1 MPIPRLSPP
10 RIAGVIVLALTL
22 AACGSPVNQEN
33 FAKIE
38 TGMTQQEVEALL
50 GKPSEASTASL
61 GGISGGAA
69 TWKHKDVT
77 ISIQFMNDKVQFKQF
92 LRKSADD

>member
-1 MPIPRLSPP
+1 MSALRPSPI
-10 RIAGVIVLALTL
+10 RILGIIALALAL

-38 TGMTQQEVEALL
+38 TGMSQQEVEAIL
-50 GKPSEASTASL
+50 GAPDESSTATF
-61 GGISGGAA
+61 GGLSGGNA

-77 ISIQFMNDKVQFKQF
+77 ISVQFMNDKVQFKQF
-92 LRKSADD
+92 LRGQPEE